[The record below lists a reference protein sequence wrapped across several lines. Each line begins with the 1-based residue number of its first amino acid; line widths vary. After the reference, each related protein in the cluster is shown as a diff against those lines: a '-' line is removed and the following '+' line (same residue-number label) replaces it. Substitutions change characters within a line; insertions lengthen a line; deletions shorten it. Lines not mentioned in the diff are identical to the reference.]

1 MEFNR
6 LGNASSSDV
15 SSRYPPRVWPARS
28 AAALESREACCCRIS
43 SNFRPILGILT
54 ILFDGRE
61 KKPSAEPA
69 YARIALNRIGPT
81 FGAKARAIKNC
92 FSSGVGS
99 GMEFMLQV
107 D

>member
-6 LGNASSSDV
+6 FGNASSSEV
-15 SSRYPPRVWPARS
+15 SRLYPPRAWPARS
-28 AAALESREACCCRIS
+28 ASALESREACCCRIS

-54 ILFDGRE
+54 TLVVGKE

-69 YARIALNRIGPT
+69 KARIALNRIGPT
-81 FGAKARAIKNC
+81 FGANARAIKKC

-99 GMEFMLQV
+99 GIEFMLQV